1 MSRSLDI
8 EKLAHLA
15 KIDLTDAE
23 REIFGPQIGE
33 ILAFVE
39 QLAQLDTEG
48 VEPMTSALDVQN
60 RFRDDVP
67 AESLSA
73 DVATRTAPVAQ
84 DGFFLVP
91 PVLGTAATGK
101 NS

>member
-73 DVATRTAPVAQ
+73 DVATRTAPAAQ

>member
-1 MSRSLDI
+1 MSQSVDI

-15 KIDLTDAE
+15 KLDLTDAE
-23 REIFGPQIGE
+23 RESFGPQIGE

-39 QLAQLDTEG
+39 QLNQLDTEG

-60 RFRDDVP
+60 RFRDDV
-67 AESLSA
+67 AGASLSA
-73 DVATRTAPVAQ
+73 ETATRSAPAAQ

-101 NS
+101 SS